1 MSEQG
6 LKPILR
12 QGTVDIITDQLRA
25 QIVSGAFAQGT
36 QLGEA
41 NLAQQLNTSR
51 GPVREALQRLM
62 QEGLIVGVHNRG
74 VFVKVMTEQDV
85 TDIMLARTAIEKT
98 ASVHLLRHHQP
109 EVLAELTSIV
119 GTMRDVAA
127 SDDWSAM
134 IDVDME
140 FHRVVVDSRGSSRLS
155 GIYRTLI
162 METRMSLAMLDEAYP
177 VREEIPDEHQQLID
191 AIRGADELAL
201 YDAIDHHMDHA
212 ARMRQTAL
220 SKSEK

>member
-1 MSEQG
+1 MSEHG
-6 LKPILR
+6 LTPIPR

-25 QIVSGAFAQGT
+25 QIVSGAFAQGA

-98 ASVHLLRHHQP
+98 ASVHLLRHDQP
-109 EVLAELTSIV
+109 AVLAELEAIV
-119 GTMRDVAA
+119 ETMRQVAA

-155 GIYRTLI
+155 GMYRTLI

-191 AIRGADELAL
+191 AIRGSDELAL

-212 ARMRQTAL
+212 ARMRHTAL
-220 SKSEK
+220 SESEK